1 MAYTTIDKPSD
12 YFESK
17 IWTGNGSSQNI
28 SLDFAPNWVWI
39 KQRSSTR
46 FHNLQ
51 DTIRGTGLQLFSNTT
66 GADNS
71 DDTNITAFNSDGYS
85 LGAGDNVNKNSSTYV
100 GWSWKAGTSFT
111 NDASSTSVGTLDSV
125 GSVSATAGFSIISF
139 TGTESSNQSV
149 AHGLGAVPE
158 LILSKSRAVVDNWMV
173 HHGSF
178 SENDYISLNLTNA
191 KASASSVWS
200 SLPTSTVINIGD
212 NAGVNDDGAMIM
224 YAFRSVQGYSKFSS
238 YIGNGNADGT
248 FVYTGFKPAFVI
260 IKRTDDSSDWVLLD
274 NKRDSFN
281 VVNTKLF
288 SSNSD
293 GDVTSQNACDFVSNG
308 IKFRDSATNAF
319 ATSVSGATYIYMAFA
334 ENPFVTSTGVPATA
348 R

>member
-28 SLDFAPNWVWI
+28 SLDFAPNFVWI
-39 KQRSSTR
+39 KQRSATR
-46 FHNLQ
+46 YHNLQ
-51 DTIRGTGLQLFSNTT
+51 DTVRGVGLQLFSNTT
-66 GADNS
+66 SADNS
-71 DDTNITAFNSDGYS
+71 DTANITAFNSDGYS
-85 LGAGDNVNKNSSTYV
+85 LGSGDNVNKNSSTYV

-178 SENDYISLNLTNA
+178 SETNYISLNLTGA
-191 KASASSVWS
+191 IASASSVWT

-224 YAFRSVQGYSKFSS
+224 YAFRSVQGFSKFGS

-319 ATSVSGATYIYMAFA
+319 ATSVSSATYIYMAFA